1 MYIIVGLGLIVAA
14 MIFFWLKNKQENR
27 AIDRH
32 NRIVE
37 KQEELMKK
45 LKEKNIKN

>member
-1 MYIIVGLGLIVAA
+1 MLGLGLIVAV
-14 MIFFWLKNKQENR
+14 MIFLWLKNKQENR

-32 NRIVE
+32 NRIAE

-45 LKEKNIKN
+45 IKEKNIKN

>member
-1 MYIIVGLGLIVAA
+1 MVGLGLIVAV
-14 MIFFWLKNKQENR
+14 MIFLWLKNKQENR

-32 NRIVE
+32 NRIAE

-45 LKEKNIKN
+45 IKEKNIKN